1 MDTDNEY
8 QEIDDSLDT
17 QRETLRQSLDAVVRD
32 VSMTLRDAGLN
43 FPVFL
48 TIPSSGNSLATIATP
63 LDPLDN
69 DWQRASEIV
78 CQIIAKKVGCDLLRG
93 RRLTCAVANS
103 VVAAAD
109 LIAD

>member
-1 MDTDNEY
+1 MDSDNEC
-8 QEIDDSLDT
+8 QEIDDT
-17 QRETLRQSLDAVVRD
+17 LDARRD
-32 VSMTLRDAGLN
+32 IIRRSLSTVASDVGMALRDAGLD

-48 TIPSSGNSLATIATP
+48 AVPNSGNSLATIATP
-63 LDPLDN
+63 LDPTDA

-78 CQIIAKKVGCDLLRG
+78 CQIIAKKVGCDRLGGRG
-93 RRLTCAVANS
+93 LTCAVANG